1 MDVQEVADYRIV
13 SVSPN
18 QIEIEV
24 LDPASFKSKG
34 DIPLTIGSYLKIS
47 DDDGMAIIAIV
58 KSFKLRDSSGSELED
73 AHSAMSFLLQ
83 AQPVGFLD
91 ENGAFRRGGQQIA
104 IPPTN
109 VELATE
115 QTLKAIYQPDDLKK
129 LFSFGVLAQDTNI
142 VVTVDGDKFF
152 GKHIAVVGATGSG
165 KSCTVAKI
173 LQEGIA
179 PSSDQRSR
187 AALNNAHIIIF
198 DIHGEYGPAFPAAV
212 KLSIDNLALPYWLLN
227 SEELEEMFI
236 ESGESNSYNQA
247 SMFKRAVTL
256 NKQKYHPNVGG
267 VNYDSPIYFS
277 LTEVVRYIKNQNFA
291 TKDAKTAE
299 LKFKAPE
306 AFAEIPRD
314 YWLFEEVEFE
324 EKATGKVN
332 DGPYYGEFHRFLS
345 RLETKV
351 ADDRLGF
358 LLAPKQVNGK
368 DLKTDD
374 LEVILRSFLGYRPD
388 GKANVTVVDLSGIP
402 FEVLSVVVSLISRLT
417 FDFSLHF
424 KRIKGSDE
432 EMPILMVYEEAHRYV
447 PNQGGARFSSVRR
460 SIERI
465 AKEGRKYGLSL
476 MVVSQRPSEVSET
489 IFSQCNNYVAMRLTN
504 PADQAYVRKLLPD
517 DLCGVTDA
525 LSTLE
530 QRECILLG
538 DACNLPTIM
547 RVGDLTNKP
556 DSEDIH
562 FHTEWKKDWFEA
574 EFASVVKRMS
584 KV

>member
-1 MDVQEVADYRIV
+1 MENKQVPDYRIV

-24 LDPASFKSKG
+24 LDPASFKSHG
-34 DIPLTIGSYLKIS
+34 DIPLTIGSYLKIA

-58 KSFKLRDSSGSELED
+58 KSFKLKDSSASEMD
-73 AHSAMSFLLQ
+73 PVYVAMSFLLQ

-91 ENGAFRRGGQQIA
+91 DNGAFRRGGQQIA

-109 VELATE
+109 VELAAE
-115 QTLKAIYQPDDLKK
+115 ETLKAIYQPEDPKK
-129 LFSFGVLAQDTNI
+129 VFSFGVLAQDHKIT
-142 VVTVDGDKFF
+142 VTIDGDKFF

-179 PSSDQRSR
+179 PSSDQKTR
-187 AALNNAHIIIF
+187 AVLNNAHIIIF
-198 DIHGEYGPAFPAAV
+198 DLHGEYLSAFKEAQ
-212 KLSIDNLALPYWLLN
+212 KLSIDNLILPYWLLN

-236 ESGESNSYNQA
+236 ESGEANSYNQA

-256 NKQKYHPNVGG
+256 NKQKNHPNVIG

-277 LTEVVRYIKNQNFA
+277 LTEVVRYIRNQNFA

-299 LKFKAPE
+299 LKIKEPE
-306 AFAEIPRD
+306 KLSGITKE
-314 YWLFEEVEFE
+314 YWLFEEIEFE
-324 EKATGKVN
+324 EKATGKIN

-345 RLETKV
+345 RLETKIS
-351 ADDRLGF
+351 DDRLGF
-358 LLAPKQVNGK
+358 LLTPKRVDDQDLQTK
-368 DLKTDD
+368 DLE
-374 LEVILRSFLGYRPD
+374 LILRSFLGYRTD
-388 GKANVTVVDLSGIP
+388 EQANVTVVDLSGIP

-417 FDFSLHF
+417 FDFALHF
-424 KRIKGSDE
+424 KRIKGVGQE
-432 EMPILMVYEEAHRYV
+432 IPILLVYEEAHRYV
-447 PNQGGARFSSVRR
+447 PNQGSAKYSSVRR

-517 DLCGVTDA
+517 DLSGVTDA

-538 DACNLPTIM
+538 DACNLPTIV
-547 RVGDLTNKP
+547 RVGDLVNKP

-562 FHTEWKKDWFEA
+562 FHTEWKKDWLDAQFA
-574 EFASVVKRMS
+574 EVIRGMS